1 MSRFKLMAVAA
12 AAALAFAASPAAAE
26 TIAIVNARILTAGPQ
41 GTIENGT
48 VVIKDGA
55 IASVGSG
62 NRAPAGARVIDAQGG
77 VVTPGFFATG
87 SSLGAIEVSAVGSDL
102 GVTNPDVSAAFDVQY
117 GLDPSSTLIPVAR
130 LGGITRAIVMPQVQG
145 GDGGQH
151 RDDGAADFAGSGP
164 SSVSHALF
172 AGQAAV
178 IQLGNGTDILVRPRV
193 GMVVPFGNG
202 GARIAGG
209 ARGAEIVALKA
220 LFADVRDYAR
230 NRDAVRRGSYRE
242 MSLSPAQR
250 VPLRTCGDSDFLR
263 EAAPVLTALA
273 KLAEVQVFDDEA
285 AFNAATQS
293 LPVVVRGASRLALHV
308 EIDVAAERERL
319 SKEIARL
326 EGEIAK
332 ATAKLGNE
340 GFVARA
346 PATVVAQERQRIADF
361 TSTRDRLR
369 DQLSRLAPSA

>member
-1 MSRFKLMAVAA
+1 MI
-12 AAALAFAASPAAAE
+12 AAE
-26 TIAIVNARILTAGPQ
+26 HDQRALR
-41 GTIENGT
+41 
-48 VVIKDGA
+48 
-55 IASVGSG
+55 GSLPESFAQ
-62 NRAPAGARVIDAQGG
+62 RPTQRVDRLLRHVDAGAQMLHRTKRGRRRTGADTDAARRAG
-77 VVTPGFFATG
+77 
-87 SSLGAIEVSAVGSDL
+87 IGSDL

-209 ARGAEIVALKA
+209 AGGAEIVALKA

-242 MSLSPAQR
+242 MSLSMADLE
-250 VPLRTCGDSDFLR
+250 PL
-263 EAAPVLTALA
+263 
-273 KLAEVQVFDDEA
+273 VQVVEGRM
-285 AFNAATQS
+285 
-293 LPVVVRGASRLALHV
+293 PVIAQVNKASDIRGLLRLALEVGV
-308 EIDVAAERERL
+308 EVVLSGRAE
-319 SKEIARL
+319 A
-326 EGEIAK
+326 
-332 ATAKLGNE
+332 
-340 GFVARA
+340 
-346 PATVVAQERQRIADF
+346 
-361 TSTRDRLR
+361 
-369 DQLSRLAPSA
+369 